1 MSFSDGFSS
10 SLYNSAYFIAMTAI
24 PTFVSIK
31 LTNKYMS
38 RKQRNSI
45 KRKIKQGGYK
55 LFTYYSN
62 AVESIENILDKYR
75 TDKDKYEP
83 DKQIIYQLSDRCLQD
98 INESNFIQN
107 IIGIQRIICLPFA
120 YDGTNYITNNFSE
133 NWNLCNFLDPNFN
146 NTNRDEYLNTL
157 KDYISP
163 VIMATVSVLNTENNK
178 FVIEKINV
186 IELFNKLVIPNT
198 SLIFHSDLD
207 LFWKQLISKT
217 LTKNNSE
224 ESILQLE
231 VLDVFIKQTNNIEES
246 NINNEIEDNEDNQ
259 TRKYRLIFKI
269 MDSKIN
275 EYQLDNGILKITDSL
290 EWISFQNESNES
302 NESTYPQPIVIQ
314 DSVKGV
320 HNIFMPY
327 IIEGYNN
334 TLHK

>member
-1 MSFSDGFSS
+1 MSLSDGFSS

-24 PTFVSIK
+24 PTFVTIK
-31 LTNKYMS
+31 LANKYMS

-45 KRKIKQGGYK
+45 KRKIKNSGYK

-83 DKQIIYQLSDRCLQD
+83 EKQIIYQLSDRCLQD
-98 INESNFIQN
+98 INDTNFIQN
-107 IIGIQRIICLPFA
+107 IIEFQKIICLPFS
-120 YDGTNYITNNFSE
+120 YDGKKYIINNFSE
-133 NWNLCNFLDPNFN
+133 KWNLCNFLDPNFN
-146 NTNRDEYLNTL
+146 TNNTNRGEYLNTL

-198 SLIFHSDLD
+198 NLIFHSDLD
-207 LFWKQLISKT
+207 LFWLQLISKT

-224 ESILQLE
+224 ESITQLE

-246 NINNEIEDNEDNQ
+246 NINNDIEESNINNDIEESNINNDFEVIKEIEDNQ

-269 MDSKIN
+269 MDSNIT
-275 EYQLDNGILKITDSL
+275 EYQLDNGILKIADNL

-302 NESTYPQPIVIQ
+302 NES
-314 DSVKGV
+314 S
-320 HNIFMPY
+320 
-327 IIEGYNN
+327 E
-334 TLHK
+334 